1 MSIRSQFDRLCERMT
16 DVTSHLS
23 RQQRRSL
30 ERRLRKESQASL
42 SPESLEA
49 RALLAVVVPG
59 YEVTQDWGSGFQG
72 SMTLENRDA
81 ETVENWTVSFDYAA
95 DINSI
100 WDAKVVSR
108 EGARYTISNAG
119 WNGSLTPG
127 SVVSFG
133 FVGSGDT
140 TAPTNYTINGEPLEG
155 VPPPADDP
163 ANGTSP
169 DQPAGPPADDPARP
183 IEQLTATLHVV
194 SDWGAGFT
202 GDVTVANA
210 GDQPVEGWT
219 VRFDFA
225 GEISSVWNGEIVS
238 RSGSTYMV
246 RGASWNSTLP
256 AAGAV
261 SFGFSATP
269 GGAAA
274 VFENVVVSGVYNG
287 PEPGDPTPDAP
298 PLDPPDTEPD
308 PTSDPGDGQ
317 GRVFVV
323 APADADIVGF
333 NTSTDRLDFGDN
345 SVHNLIVGKLA
356 TGEVA
361 IVNPWSWA
369 AEYQVVSDVSFTDLT
384 LDNLGVVVNEHLR
397 QDLGGVLSWEQ
408 GVGPREAGTFYVRSH
423 EYGVHDRIEG
433 FDPAVNKLSFLYFG
447 TRERLSVEDTT
458 DGVLI
463 SVEPT
468 GQSMLLVGVAK
479 SELVPGNIE
488 FHHDQIV
495 EDQLEVP
502 FGFTVE
508 QVTMVSRTALLT
520 PFAPEGEVTDGHQTS
535 PGSDTP
541 HDGGHDHGGMP
552 MDPGTEP
559 GTTDPGTTDPGAGDT
574 DPGAPGDDAVDDAFA
589 GLNSGNVGDEKW
601 GEAYFAP
608 YVDMGLWPVPN
619 LSQIAQSYGT
629 SLLTLGFLQA
639 DSNGSPAWAGLSALA
654 IDSDFPQAAD
664 INASIDAFQAAG
676 GDVMISL
683 GGAAGISLAQAAVAS
698 GIGAEELAATYA
710 SVVDRYHLS
719 RIDFDIEGAAVADAR
734 SIALRSEAIEL
745 LQQQR
750 PDLEVWYTLPV
761 LPAGLTADGLNVVR
775 SALAAGVKLDGVNVM
790 AMDYGESA
798 APTSGPNART
808 MGDYAIMA
816 AENTHAQL
824 SNLFAEYGQG
834 FAWRMVGVTPMIGV
848 NDVLSEVFTVDDA
861 QMLEDFAREKGLGM
875 LSMWSVAR
883 DKPGTIGQA
892 TATASGLDVAEGSF
906 SAVFNDYGTVN
917 QLTFGGATT
926 PADPPSNPPAD
937 PGTDPGGDTGSDPG
951 ADAPASDLAI
961 ASYDGIIA
969 AYFPEW
975 GIYGR
980 DYQLDDVPADK
991 INRLIYAFANLT
1003 AEGEMTLYDSYA
1015 AVEKRFSAAESVT
1028 GEADL
1033 WYYPPED
1040 PRSQQTVWGNFN
1052 QLAQL
1057 KEMYP
1062 HLRTSIAVGGWTL
1075 SGNFSTV
1082 ASTEAG
1088 RETFANSIVEF
1099 LTTYT
1104 MFDGIDFDW
1113 EYPGGGG
1120 LESNSVSAS
1129 DGANYALLLAN
1140 VRGKLDTLE
1149 SQTGRTYEISVASPA
1164 GIDKIAN
1171 FNLAGLAPSVDF
1183 FNVMAYDFHGTW
1195 ENTTGHQAA
1204 FTGDADGYD
1213 IKTAVHAYLD
1223 AGVPGEKIVLGAPL
1237 YTRGWSGVADG
1248 GDGGYDEAASGG
1260 APGTFETGVYDY
1272 KDLLAQVQDPNSG
1285 WQLYWDDVAQASY
1298 VYNAELDLF
1307 SSIETPT
1314 SIALKAQWVQEMGLG
1329 GMMFWD
1335 LTNDAT
1341 DSPESLVAAAFR
1353 SLVLEDDFQS
1363 IRASSSL
1370 TDEVILGGDGE
1381 INPWSVI

>member
-1 MSIRSQFDRLCERMT
+1 MS
-16 DVTSHLS
+16 
-23 RQQRRSL
+23 
-30 ERRLRKESQASL
+30 
-42 SPESLEA
+42 
-49 RALLAVVVPG
+49 
-59 YEVTQDWGSGFQG
+59 
-72 SMTLENRDA
+72 LENRDA

-108 EGARYTISNAG
+108 EGHRYTISNAG

-127 SVVSFG
+127 AVVSFG

-140 TAPTNYTINGEPLEG
+140 TAPTNYTINGESIEG
-155 VPPPADDP
+155 APPPADGPGD
-163 ANGTSP
+163 GTTP
-169 DQPAGPPADDPARP
+169 DLPTDQPADEPTRP

-194 SDWGAGFT
+194 SDWGSGFT

-225 GEISSVWNGEIVS
+225 GEMSSVWNGEILS
-238 RSGSTYMV
+238 RNGSTYIV

-287 PEPGDPTPDAP
+287 PEPADPTPDAS
-298 PLDPPDTEPD
+298 PLPPPDTTPD
-308 PTSDPGDGQ
+308 PTPDPGDGQ

-323 APADADIVGF
+323 APADADIVGLD
-333 NTSTDRLDFGDN
+333 TSKDRLDFSDN

-356 TGEVA
+356 SGEVA
-361 IVNPWSWA
+361 IVNPWSWG
-369 AEYQVVSDVSFTDLT
+369 AEYQVVSDVRLTDLT

-408 GVGPREAGTFYVRSH
+408 GVGPREAGTYYVRSH
-423 EYGVHDRIEG
+423 EYGVHEQIEG

-458 DGVLI
+458 AGVLI

-468 GQSMLLVGVAK
+468 GQSMLLVGVSK
-479 SELVPGNIE
+479 SEMVPGNIE

-508 QVTMVSRTALLT
+508 EVTMVSRTSLLT

-541 HDGGHDHGGMP
+541 HDGGHDHGDMP
-552 MDPGTEP
+552 MDPGT
-559 GTTDPGTTDPGAGDT
+559 DPGMPGDET
-574 DPGAPGDDAVDDAFA
+574 LVDDAVA

-619 LSQIAQSYGT
+619 LSEIAETYGT
-629 SLLTLGFLQA
+629 SLLTLGFMQA
-639 DSNGSPAWAGLSALA
+639 DSNGNPAWAGLSALA

-698 GIGAEELAATYA
+698 GGSAEALAATYA
-710 SVVDRYHLS
+710 SVVDRYHL
-719 RIDFDIEGAAVADAR
+719 RRLDFDIEGAAVADSA
-734 SIALRSEAIEL
+734 SIALRSAAIAL
-745 LQQQR
+745 LQQER

-761 LPAGLTADGLNVVR
+761 LPSGLTGEGLAVVR
-775 SALAAGVKLDGVNVM
+775 SALQAGVKLDGVNVM

-808 MGDYAIMA
+808 MGEYAIAA
-816 AENTHAQL
+816 AENTYSQL
-824 SNLFAEYGQG
+824 SSLFAEYDAG

-861 QMLEDFAREKGLGM
+861 QALEDFAREKGLGM

-883 DKPGTIGQA
+883 DRPGSLGQA

-917 QLTFGGATT
+917 ELHFGSSTP
-926 PADPPSNPPAD
+926 PADPPVDSGND
-937 PGTDPGGDTGSDPG
+937 TGGDTG
-951 ADAPASDLAI
+951 ADTGSGPVVDVPSSDLPI
-961 ASYDGIIA
+961 ASYDGIVA

-980 DYQLDDVPADK
+980 NYQLDDVPADK

-1028 GEADL
+1028 GEADQ

-1040 PRSQQTVWGNFN
+1040 PRSQQTIWGNFN

-1057 KEMYP
+1057 KAMYP

-1120 LESNSVSAS
+1120 LESNSVSSS

-1140 VRGKLDTLE
+1140 VREKLDGLE
-1149 SQTGRTYEISVASPA
+1149 AQTGRTYEISVASPA
-1164 GIDKIAN
+1164 GLDKIAN
-1171 FNLAGLAPSVDF
+1171 FNLAGLTPSVDF
-1183 FNVMAYDFHGTW
+1183 YNVMAYDFHGTW

-1204 FTGDADGYD
+1204 FTGDANGYD
-1213 IKTAVHAYLD
+1213 IKTAVNAYLA

-1307 SSIETPT
+1307 SSFETPT

-1341 DSPESLVAAAFR
+1341 DSSESLLAAAFR
-1353 SLVLEDDFQS
+1353 SLVLEEDFQS
-1363 IRASSSL
+1363 IRSSSSL
-1370 TDEVILGGDGE
+1370 TDEVIVGGDGE
-1381 INPWSVI
+1381 INPWTVI